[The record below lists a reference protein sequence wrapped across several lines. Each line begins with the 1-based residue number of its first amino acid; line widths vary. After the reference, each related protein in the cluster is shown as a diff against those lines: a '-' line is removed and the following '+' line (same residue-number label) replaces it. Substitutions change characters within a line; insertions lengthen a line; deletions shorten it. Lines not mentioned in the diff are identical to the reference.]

1 MFAAFVVQL
10 IVSLVIAAISYALT
24 PKPKAAAG
32 QKAQDVTSPTLDA
45 GAPLQVVF
53 GRMRIKNPNT
63 LAYGGDR
70 TTEIKK

>member
-1 MFAAFVVQL
+1 MWPVWVVQ
-10 IVSLVIAAISYALT
+10 IIIAVVMAVVAYALT
-24 PKPKAAAG
+24 PKPKAPPGA
-32 QKAQDVTSPTLDA
+32 KAQDVTSPTVDA

-53 GRMRIKNPNT
+53 GRIRIRNPNT